1 MESHEH
7 ERPLPHGPNHEADK
21 GTAGE
26 PRPERLTPPL
36 IALTLLGGCLGL
48 GLRALLQFA
57 MPDGS
62 TFPKTTFAINL
73 TGALALAVLIEW
85 IAHRGPAAG
94 RRHNLRLYL
103 GTGLM
108 GGFTI
113 YSALAAQT
121 DALARTDSPLV
132 ALSYAV
138 GTIAA
143 GFIASVFG
151 IALMRRELSQ

>member
-73 TGALALAVLIEW
+73 TGALALAVDLQEVCPGVRAAHPDVPRTPAV
-85 IAHRGPAAG
+85 IAIVTGVLGPDPPEVPD
-94 RRHNLRLYL
+94 
-103 GTGLM
+103 
-108 GGFTI
+108 
-113 YSALAAQT
+113 
-121 DALARTDSPLV
+121 DACRS
-132 ALSYAV
+132 
-138 GTIAA
+138 
-143 GFIASVFG
+143 
-151 IALMRRELSQ
+151 